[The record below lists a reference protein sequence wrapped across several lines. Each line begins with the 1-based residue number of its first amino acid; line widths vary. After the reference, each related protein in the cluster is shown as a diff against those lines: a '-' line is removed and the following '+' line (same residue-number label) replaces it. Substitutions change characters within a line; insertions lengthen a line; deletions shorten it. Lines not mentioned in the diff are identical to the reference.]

1 MPNKNIILTEMQN
14 LSDASEAGFALA
26 FHIQYTRPTFLFQTY
41 PEAWISEYSEKGM
54 VMSDPTV
61 HWGFEN
67 DGYRRWSDLAKQ
79 DTAGVLDRAATYGLT
94 YGVTC
99 AYGQS
104 QTRSMCSFARSDQEF
119 SDEECEKLLDCVQA
133 LHDATHGLTALD
145 GTLLQS
151 LDKMNVK
158 VSQPGGR

>member
-1 MPNKNIILTEMQN
+1 MPSNMILEEMQA
-14 LSDASEAGFALA
+14 LSQAAESGFALA

-41 PEAWISEYSEKGM
+41 PDAWISEYSEKGM

-67 DGYRRWSDLAKQ
+67 DGTRRWSDLAEQ
-79 DTAGVLDRAATYGLT
+79 DSAGVLKSAASHGLR

-99 AYGQS
+99 AFGS
-104 QTRSMCSFARSDQEF
+104 GESRSMCSFSRADREF
-119 SDEECEKLLDCVQA
+119 EDTECAALFDSVKKLHAATEGMATLNDAQLADLEKIGV
-133 LHDATHGLTALD
+133 T
-145 GTLLQS
+145 
-151 LDKMNVK
+151 